1 MATKSNRR
9 PSSSPSSS
17 SNRNRSG
24 SPANR
29 TATPTIEEDLASRT
43 TLWGYLSGIIVAAFI
58 AVPLSAAFA
67 FATHPTTQQ
76 LFAGRLSDASRGG
89 YIAFWW
95 IVTLL
100 LVALPFLV
108 GFSVAKLSGRTL
120 AIVGG
125 IIGVFVIAILIV
137 GQTFV
142 F

>member
-1 MATKSNRR
+1 MLMATKSNRR
-9 PSSSPSSS
+9 PATTMAE
-17 SNRNRSG
+17 NDDLG
-24 SPANR
+24 SK
-29 TATPTIEEDLASRT
+29 TV
-43 TLWGYLSGIIVAAFI
+43 LWGYLSGIIVAAFI
-58 AVPLSAAFA
+58 AIPLSAAFS
-67 FATHPTTQQ
+67 FATHPNTQQ
-76 LFAGRLSDASRGG
+76 LFAGRLSDASQGG
-89 YIAFWW
+89 YVAFWW
-95 IVTLL
+95 LVTLM

>member
-1 MATKSNRR
+1 MAQDDDLGSKSV
-9 PSSSPSSS
+9 
-17 SNRNRSG
+17 
-24 SPANR
+24 
-29 TATPTIEEDLASRT
+29 
-43 TLWGYLSGIIVAAFI
+43 LWGYLSGIIVAAFI
-58 AVPLSAAFA
+58 AIPLSAAFA
-67 FATHPTTQQ
+67 FATHPNTQQ
-76 LFAGRLSDASRGG
+76 LFSGRLSDATRGG

-95 IVTLL
+95 LATLL

-125 IIGVFVIAILIV
+125 IIGVFVVAILIV